1 MATRKQ
7 PKQRSERRVR
17 YGTLRVFIRGGRWW
31 ARVPGRGRVSLGL
44 LVADVTEEE
53 AYKAAAQEFAGG
65 HGDARASRA
74 AQVDGLAELAVRFSE
89 ENAPRWSA
97 RHLANVTYRL
107 EAFVG
112 VLATLGVRTNS
123 AITAETLARYVLA
136 EQSRTLS
143 GGGKVSDATINRTI
157 QVARA
162 MARWAAHRVPP
173 LCPEGALA
181 KWKNLREIA
190 RNRDPLIPSPREWA
204 AVVRELAREPPKY
217 VRAETIA
224 RERANARGVALLVAT
239 AVQTGLRIDELRH
252 LRAEDVGDD
261 VVRVRA
267 WGAWRPKDREER
279 EVPVPRSVADLARE
293 FVSWREIARGITDK
307 PIVLGAHWIEQR
319 IAAAWARTKIG
330 GDAPGMHDARR
341 TFATELSRRPGVSV
355 RDVQRLL
362 GHADLETTQR
372 YLGRYRSDG
381 MQSAVD
387 MGIADALCARHEGG
401 V

>member
-7 PKQRSERRVR
+7 PKQRGERRVR
-17 YGTLRVFIRGGRWW
+17 YGTLRVFARGGRWW
-31 ARVPGRGRVSLGL
+31 ARVPGRGRVALGL

-53 AYKAAAQEFAGG
+53 AYKAAAQEFTAGS
-65 HGDARASRA
+65 GDARASRA
-74 AQVDGLAELAVRFSE
+74 AQIDGLAELTVKFSE

-97 RHLANVTYRL
+97 RHIANVTYRL
-107 EAFVG
+107 EAFV
-112 VLATLGVRTNS
+112 LALGTFGVRTMS

-136 EQSRTLS
+136 EQSRKLP
-143 GGGKVSDATINRTI
+143 GGAKVMDATINRTI

-162 MARWAAHRVPP
+162 MARWAAHRTPP
-173 LCPEGALA
+173 LCPAGALA

-190 RNRDPLIPSPREWA
+190 RNRDPVIPSPREWS
-204 AVVRELAREPPKY
+204 AVVQELAREPPKY
-217 VRAETIA
+217 QHAATIA

-252 LRAEDVGDD
+252 LRDADVGDD

-279 EVPVPRSVADLARE
+279 EVPVPKSVADLARE
-293 FVSWREIARGITDK
+293 FIAWRTTARGITDK
-307 PIVLGAHWIEQR
+307 PIALGAHWIEAR
-319 IAAAWARTKIG
+319 IAAAWRRAKIG
-330 GDAPGMHDARR
+330 GAAPGMHDARR
-341 TFATELSRRPGVSV
+341 TFATEMSRRPGVSV

-381 MQSAVD
+381 AQPAID
-387 MGIADALCARHEGG
+387 MGIADALAARHDGG
-401 V
+401 R